1 MKQFK
6 KLSRFTAAFLS
17 LLTAFS
23 IVPTA
28 TITAS
33 AQTIYT
39 TNASLTDTSIT
50 KNVYLDAL
58 GYLGFNVTSDKMFD
72 SSGNLGNWYHNYR
85 EQLNTESIGYDYD
98 YDYGTEGIEETNGK
112 PNVSFL
118 KAMIC
123 VVRVM

>member
-33 AQTIYT
+33 AQTIHK
-39 TNASLTDTSIT
+39 TNASLDS
-50 KNVYLDAL
+50 KEVKRNVYLDAL
-58 GYLGFNVTSDKMFD
+58 GYLGYKEHFLHPATTQAQARGIQCLKKRQMRGKLKNLI
-72 SSGNLGNWYHNYR
+72 SSLPHL
-85 EQLNTESIGYDYD
+85 QT
-98 YDYGTEGIEETNGK
+98 
-112 PNVSFL
+112 VL
-118 KAMIC
+118 KLEIFSYLK
-123 VVRVM
+123 